1 LIQQTI
7 RGRRLIP
14 KTCHSSGWQV
24 CYDRFRH
31 QVTLFHNGSLY
42 NSWLVRGGMSSNPTR
57 TGTFRVYYR
66 DIDHRS
72 SEFEN
77 APMPYAQFF
86 SGGEALHG
94 SRYMVDPFVGHS
106 HGCVNMYVED
116 ARVLWRLT
124 SKHRLMVHVY
134 GRWA

>member
-1 LIQQTI
+1 
-7 RGRRLIP
+7 
-14 KTCHSSGWQV
+14 
-24 CYDRFRH
+24 
-31 QVTLFHNGSLY
+31 
-42 NSWLVRGGMSSNPTR
+42 
-57 TGTFRVYYR
+57 
-66 DIDHRS
+66 
-72 SEFEN
+72 
-77 APMPYAQFF
+77 MPYAQFF